1 MQASFTFWMPSRG
14 ARMNNVYTEK
24 DYEAVRELL
33 SYPEFLDQH
42 LSGFKDTSEITIP
55 ADPIEQ
61 VIFQN
66 DAKRAIRKIAQ
77 NKGHILMVGRP
88 GTGKSLL
95 ANMFKEVIDLSMGDY
110 LRPKEAI
117 AAYPGKDDNHVR
129 FAYGSPE
136 TIDKQIEK
144 ITEDIDNARYN
155 VEPFSLKEQIRQVNR
170 VRNILFFIALASIG
184 VGMFLPQAFIL
195 TGLSGIGTIFLFM
208 QSNSHKVQERIQQD
222 NQAGRKNEMKQL
234 VDMIPEVLYDPRK
247 DKDLMVC
254 ISEPDARNMKG
265 GFRHDPYQSGNLQTP
280 IPKRTY
286 LGAHAKS
293 PIIYIDELKTL
304 VRSGYMSSLLEIMQN
319 KEYILE
325 GGKSTGSGAAD
336 RSENMLKA
344 NNIIIACCNH
354 DTLSFLQSEG
364 DGAFLSRIE
373 DKGEIV
379 QMESSVEETPETLMQ
394 TACYIKQEIIS
405 IGKEFNDTWGE
416 IIEKEGY
423 TGVRQRSEKIFGRPL
438 PHEYTLK
445 AREFTR
451 NAVAEIIKE
460 LRCRASDGR
469 LSAIL
474 RPINGIIKTA
484 EHEAILEN
492 AEYVTASHVKKALT
506 EHLSLEGSLS
516 KEAIRHK
523 KELKNYI
530 SSMTDAIGYVVGLA
544 VISSQA
550 SGQMFGQPLP
560 IHCQINA
567 GGVDTVAASGKTGDI
582 AKAAAQNVRASIK
595 KTFRKIG
602 APYIGYE
609 MHIEYIQAHGG
620 VEGDSASI
628 AMDVALISDYIKV
641 PVNQKFGITGSLTGD
656 IILAVGGVTEKVRS
670 IMDLDLDMMGACVPW
685 QNREDIEPLL
695 VNMECEP
702 IMNGEI
708 PGVRIFRTEG
718 SHHPFDIYFIKTK
731 YHAYKILMGIEK
743 DGFEERMVE
752 RSRMDFEF
760 MKSMKQPTDNA
771 KEQASEQ
778 NTDVS

>member
-1 MQASFTFWMPSRG
+1 
-14 ARMNNVYTEK
+14 MNKVYTEK
-24 DYEAVRELL
+24 DYDAVRELL
-33 SYPEFLDQH
+33 RYPEFLDRY
-42 LSGFKDTSEITIP
+42 LSAFKDTSELTP
-55 ADPIEQ
+55 ASDPIEK

-95 ANMFKEVIDLSMGDY
+95 ANMFKEVIDASMGDY
-110 LRPKEAI
+110 LRPKESI
-117 AAYPGKDDNHVR
+117 AAFPGKDDNHVR
-129 FAYGSPE
+129 FAYGAPE
-136 TIDKQIEK
+136 IIEKQIEK
-144 ITEDIDNARYN
+144 VIEDIEKARYS
-155 VEPFSLKEQIRQVNR
+155 VEPFSLYEQIRPV
-170 VRNILFFIALASIG
+170 VRARNFLFLIALASIG
-184 VGMFLPQAFIL
+184 IGMFFPQAFIV
-195 TGLSGIGTIFLFM
+195 TGLSGIGAIFLFM
-208 QSNSHKVQERIQQD
+208 QANNHMVQEKIQQD
-222 NQAGRKNEMKQL
+222 NQGGRKNEVKHL
-234 VDMIPEVLYDPRK
+234 ADMIPEILYDPRK

-254 ISEPDARNMKG
+254 ISEPDARSMKG

-280 IPKRTY
+280 IHRRTY
-286 LGAHAKS
+286 LGAHARS

-304 VRSGYMSSLLEIMQN
+304 VRSGYMASLLEIMQN

-336 RSENMLKA
+336 RSENALRA

-354 DTLSFLQSEG
+354 DTLSFLQSDG

-379 QMESSVEETPETLMQ
+379 QMESSVAETPETLMQ
-394 TACYIKQEIIS
+394 AALYIKQEILAL
-405 IGKEFNDTWGE
+405 GKEFSETWGE
-416 IIEKEGY
+416 IIENEGY
-423 TGVRQRSEKIFGRPL
+423 EGARKRSEKIFGRDL
-438 PHEYTLK
+438 PPGYTLK
-445 AREFTR
+445 EREFTR
-451 NAVAEIIKE
+451 SAVAEIIKE
-460 LRCRASDGR
+460 LRCRASDGK

-492 AEYVTASHVKKALT
+492 ADLVTEEHVKKALS
-506 EHLSLEGSLS
+506 EHISLEGSLS

-560 IHCQINA
+560 IHCQINP
-567 GGVDTVAASGKTGDI
+567 GGADTVAASGKTGEI

-628 AMDVALISDYIKV
+628 AMDAALISDYIKC

-670 IMDLDLDMMGACVPW
+670 IMDPDLNMMGACVPW
-685 QNREDIEPLL
+685 QNRADIEPLL
-695 VNMECEP
+695 VNTECEF

-708 PGVRIFRTEG
+708 PGVRIFRTG
-718 SHHPFDIYFIKTK
+718 NRGNPFDIYFIKTK
-731 YHAYKILMGIEK
+731 YHAYQILMDIGK
-743 DGFEERMVE
+743 DEFEERMAE

-760 MKSMKQPTDNA
+760 MKSMDR
-771 KEQASEQ
+771 SEGPEKVPS
-778 NTDVS
+778 DIESV